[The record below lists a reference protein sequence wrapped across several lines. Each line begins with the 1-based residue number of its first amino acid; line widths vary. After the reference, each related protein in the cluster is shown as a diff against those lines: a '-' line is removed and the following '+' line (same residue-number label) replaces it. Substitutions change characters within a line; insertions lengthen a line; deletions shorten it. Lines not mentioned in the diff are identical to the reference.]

1 MISTL
6 GVRIELRGE
15 RPKAKLK
22 LVITTDDEM
31 SEHKIEK
38 TEPIRWAGKLYEH
51 TPRYSCA
58 LTEIE

>member
-6 GVRIELRGE
+6 GVRIELKGE

-22 LVITTDDEM
+22 LVITTDDET

-38 TEPIRWAGKLYEH
+38 IEPIRWSGKLYDY
-51 TPRYSCA
+51 TPLYSCV